1 MPAGLFLAVDLVLF
15 NHAITDL
22 GAGIATTAGN
32 LSAVFVAAL
41 AWALLL
47 GLAFGGLRLAIS
59 WPALGWLLLLAL
71 LVQTAVILGQWPTLI
86 QWAGAVLVCCG
97 VLVVARTQDE

>member
-1 MPAGLFLAVDLVLF
+1 M
-15 NHAITDL
+15 
-22 GAGIATTAGN
+22 
-32 LSAVFVAAL
+32 FVAAL
-41 AWALLL
+41 AGALLL

-71 LVQTAVILGQWPTLI
+71 LVQTAGWLLITSSLAGLPPAVSSLLLLVQPAAALVLAAVILGQWPTLI

>member
-1 MPAGLFLAVDLVLF
+1 MLAGLFLAVDLVLF

-22 GAGIATTAGN
+22 CAGIATTAGN

-41 AWALLL
+41 AWTLLL

-59 WPALGWLLLLAL
+59 WPAL
-71 LVQTAVILGQWPTLI
+71 I

-97 VLVVARTQDE
+97 VLVLARTQDE

>member
-1 MPAGLFLAVDLVLF
+1 VLAGLFLAVDLVLF

-59 WPALGWLLLLAL
+59 WPSPGR
-71 LVQTAVILGQWPTLI
+71 P
-86 QWAGAVLVCCG
+86 WAGCCCWRCWCRG
-97 VLVVARTQDE
+97 PAGC